1 MYGYIAI
8 PFLIISIMSHLS
20 CSMHGNLNMVCLY
33 LHCFSICKVNCRFV
47 TVLLQCGADYVKVQ
61 QYVPHGVP
69 QIKNSRCVSV
79 DGDADR
85 IVYYYID
92 KCDKFHLLD
101 GDRIATLSELL
112 LFDYT

>member
-1 MYGYIAI
+1 VG
-8 PFLIISIMSHLS
+8 LS
-20 CSMHGNLNMVCLY
+20 LY
-33 LHCFSICKVNCRFV
+33 SFF
-47 TVLLQCGADYVKVQ
+47 QCGADYVKVQ
-61 QYVPHGVP
+61 QCAPHGVP
-69 QIKNSRCVSV
+69 RITNARCVSV

-112 LFDYT
+112 PFDYT

>member
-1 MYGYIAI
+1 MI
-8 PFLIISIMSHLS
+8 
-20 CSMHGNLNMVCLY
+20 CLF
-33 LHCFSICKVNCRFV
+33 LHCFGHSKVNYRFV

-61 QYVPHGVP
+61 QCAPHGVP
-69 QIKNSRCVSV
+69 QIMNARCVSV

-112 LFDYT
+112 LLDYT